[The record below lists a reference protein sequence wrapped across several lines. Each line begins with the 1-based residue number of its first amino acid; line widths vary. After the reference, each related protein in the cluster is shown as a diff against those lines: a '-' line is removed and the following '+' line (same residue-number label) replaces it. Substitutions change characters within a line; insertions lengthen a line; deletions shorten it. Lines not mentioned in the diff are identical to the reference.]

1 MATAPNQGIMAL
13 PENQDMQTPQLSL
26 TDSYD
31 AMRQALQTARPDADM
46 EMEEALQEIRPMIDE
61 LTDEQLSLLIEAIQA
76 LYNNPENYDKIVQE
90 LVRGQF
96 IESAEE
102 LPPEYDEQFIATLLM
117 LLVDNQRLR
126 MKATSAPPQTPE
138 LSPPQNFARGGI
150 AEAARMVAGYG
161 RNGDTMLAH
170 ITPEEARLLKARG
183 GSGTINPQTGLPEF
197 WPLLSTKRGI
207 GKAVVKVLNNP
218 VGRVIATVALGAV
231 LGPAVGAVMPGLSAA
246 ATAGITGALS
256 SGIITAATGGDLK
269 SILTS
274 AAIGFFSAPGGPV
287 SNYIGKYTASLGVT
301 NPIVNQALS
310 GAVVGTGAGLI
321 SGQGIK
327 AALRSGLIEGA
338 IAGGT
343 ALVSGAPKT
352 DVDNAARTKASA
364 ATQAA
369 SAAEAVGATP
379 LDVDVGTNAAIDD
392 FLGKNKPDVM
402 GAGAQRIA
410 DEAQVTGTSTRP
422 ASADTSIVRK
432 TYSDGR
438 ITEQLIDKQGVPLL
452 DESIIAPSTPKVS
465 AAPTKFGMD
474 APFPGSDVRR
484 ADGIKGLTMGEGVGQ
499 AQLSGINPPTP
510 PVSAAPTQFGTAAE
524 FPGTTPR
531 PAGANTQLAAAQ
543 TPLNV
548 PVPSRASVLG
558 PEGYTPTGELLPSLD
573 YADNVQY
580 MSYPGELPNTEIP
593 GVTTAYVGKQSAA
606 APYTVP
612 EYGESFAKMGRGAK
626 QFLSGDLKEGGKQ
639 FLQGAE
645 DLFFPGPSGAQ
656 KQAMLD
662 EVMAKYPKYTPDQ
675 AMDYLKESNRL
686 PGFVRT
692 YGPGTAAGIGA
703 LYAMGGFDTNPNL
716 GTEEQQRFIKQMR
729 GPIDLSGNPR
739 GYYVQGLPGVQ
750 YGGRGEI
757 IGSGQWAPASTL
769 ADVTTEYGYNYAP
782 DYGFSPGQYNYQ
794 NAFSFP
800 RYANMGGLM
809 ETKGHSSQPSYEFMG
824 SPQYMNVGGIAAL
837 TQGGYPRKTGQI
849 SGPGTEKSDSIPAML
864 SDGEFVMTA
873 KAVRGAGGGSR
884 REGAKRMY
892 ALMHQLERNAA
903 RG

>member
-76 LYNNPENYDKIVQE
+76 LYDSPENYDKIVQE

-117 LLVDNQRLR
+117 LLIDNQRAR
-126 MKATSAPPQTPE
+126 TGAKAATAPPLTPE

-197 WPLLSTKRGI
+197 WPLLSRKRGI
-207 GKAVVKVLNNP
+207 GKAVTKALSSP
-218 VGRVIATVALGAV
+218 IGRIIGTIALGAV
-231 LGPAVGAVMPGLSAA
+231 LGPAVGAFMPGLSAA

-256 SGIITAATGGDLK
+256 SGIVTAATGGDLK

-274 AAIGFFSAPGGPV
+274 AAVGFFSAPGGPV

-321 SGQGIK
+321 SGQGLKSAI
-327 AALRSGLIEGA
+327 RSGLIEGA
-338 IAGGT
+338 IAGGV
-343 ALVSGAPKT
+343 ALVSGAPKV

-379 LDVDVGTNAAIDD
+379 LDVDAGTNAAIDD

-402 GAGAQRIA
+402 GAQRIA
-410 DEAQVTGTSTRP
+410 DEAQVTGAFTRP

-484 ADGIKGLTMGEGVGQ
+484 ADGIKGLVLGEGVGQ

-543 TPLNV
+543 TPLNI

-580 MSYPGELPNTEIP
+580 MSYPGEFPNTEIP
-593 GVTTAYVGKQSAA
+593 GVTTAYVGDKSAA

-675 AMDYLKESNRL
+675 AIDYLKEGNRL
-686 PGFVRT
+686 PGFMRT

-703 LYAMGGFDTNPNL
+703 LALAGGFKTDPAL
-716 GTEEQQRFIKQMR
+716 ETEEQRRMR
-729 GPIDLSGNPR
+729 ERMLGPIDLSSNPR
-739 GYYVQGLPGVQ
+739 KYYVQGLPGVSYNQ
-750 YGGRGEI
+750 QGAITGGE
-757 IGSGQWAPASTL
+757 QWSPLATM
-769 ADVTTEYGYNYAP
+769 ADVTTGYGYSYAP
-782 DYGFSPGQYNYQ
+782 AYM
-794 NAFSFP
+794 
-800 RYANMGGLM
+800 NMGGLM
-809 ETKGHSSQPSYEFMG
+809 ETKGHSAQPSYNFMG
-824 SPQYMNVGGIAAL
+824 SPQYMNMGGIAAL
-837 TQGGYPRKTGQI
+837 AQGGYPRKIGQI